1 MDILR
6 RDRAVLAG
14 SLLLITLLAWAYT
27 AREAR
32 SMADL
37 CVHMNGPRTAADVG
51 MTLLMWII
59 MMVAMM
65 TPSAAPMVLV
75 FAAVSEKRRREC
87 RAYVPSIIFLSG
99 YLSVWAAFS
108 VAATAAQWA
117 LHSVALLSPM
127 MVSTSPYLGASL
139 LVCAAVFQWT
149 QLKRACLA
157 HCRSPLAFLLAYCRA
172 GARGAFLMGLHHGAY
187 CVGCCWAL
195 MALLFVAG
203 VMNLLWVGLL
213 SIFVLAEKILPR
225 GEVISRSVSA
235 VLLVIAFAI
244 LKRAW

>member
-1 MDILR
+1 
-6 RDRAVLAG
+6 
-14 SLLLITLLAWAYT
+14 
-27 AREAR
+27 
-32 SMADL
+32 
-37 CVHMNGPRTAADVG
+37 
-51 MTLLMWII
+51 MWII

-75 FAAVSEKRRREC
+75 FAAFVEKRRREG
-87 RAYVPSIIFLSG
+87 RRYVSTIIFLTG

-108 VAATAAQWA
+108 VVATAAQWA

-157 HCRSPLAFLLAYCRA
+157 HCRSPQGFFLAHWSPGRW
-172 GARGAFLMGLHHGAY
+172 GAFLMGLHHGAY

-203 VMNLLWVGLL
+203 VMNLLWVGIL
-213 SIFVLAEKILPR
+213 SAFVMAEKILPR
-225 GEVISRSVSA
+225 GELVSRSASA
-235 VLLVIAFAI
+235 VLLLIAFAI

>member
-1 MDILR
+1 MELLR
-6 RDRAVLAG
+6 RDRAVLTG

-32 SMADL
+32 SMAEL
-37 CVHMNGPRTAADVG
+37 CVHMDGPWTTADLG
-51 MTLLMWII
+51 TTLLMWII

-75 FAAVSEKRRREC
+75 FAAFSEKRRREC
-87 RAYVPSIIFLSG
+87 RSYVSSFTFLSG
-99 YLSVWAAFS
+99 YLAAWAAFS
-108 VAATAAQWA
+108 VAATAAQWV

-157 HCRSPLAFLLAYCRA
+157 HCRSPLGFFLAHWHSGRW
-172 GARGAFLMGLHHGAY
+172 GAFLMGLHHGAF

-203 VMNLLWVGLL
+203 VMNLLWVGIL
-213 SIFVLAEKILPR
+213 SAFVMAEKILPR
-225 GEVISRSVSA
+225 GELVSRSASA
-235 VLLVIAFAI
+235 VLLLIAFAI